1 MELHHFHLH
10 HGDFV
15 RVEVTAT
22 NGAEAS
28 TSATSDGFT
37 VDLTDPSMLQL
48 VDGLDLKH
56 DKQYSVSV
64 ALL

>member
-1 MELHHFHLH
+1 M
-10 HGDFV
+10 
-15 RVEVTAT
+15 TAT

-48 VDGLDLKH
+48 VDGDDLKH

-64 ALL
+64 TRRQIVTYYVWYMY